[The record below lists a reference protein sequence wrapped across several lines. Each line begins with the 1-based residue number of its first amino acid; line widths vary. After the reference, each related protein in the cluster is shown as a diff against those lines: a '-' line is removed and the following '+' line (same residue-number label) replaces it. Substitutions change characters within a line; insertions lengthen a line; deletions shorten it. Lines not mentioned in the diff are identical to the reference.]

1 LPCAAATISNN
12 RSLVI
17 SDSLETPIEIPMNSE
32 LFDEGFCKTFSEL
45 DADGNEIGSFKLERI
60 EIGHIAKALD
70 SGEFSEEKEFIL
82 QLFYDFM
89 KKMNIEFIEDVPNA
103 NNFG

>member
-1 LPCAAATISNN
+1 MSFLLEEMIKTTKFRTFCKYKDLPELLWGN
-12 RSLVI
+12 L
-17 SDSLETPIEIPMNSE
+17 SE

-70 SGEFSEEKEFIL
+70 SGEFSEEKESIL
-82 QLFYDFM
+82 QLYYDFM
-89 KKMNIEFIEDVPNA
+89 KKMNIEFIED
-103 NNFG
+103 FE